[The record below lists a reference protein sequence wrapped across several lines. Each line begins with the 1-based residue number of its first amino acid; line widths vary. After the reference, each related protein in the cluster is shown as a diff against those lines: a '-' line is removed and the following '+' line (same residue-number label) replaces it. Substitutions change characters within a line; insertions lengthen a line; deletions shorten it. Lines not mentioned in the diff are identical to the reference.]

1 MIKSYMKK
9 AILFCTYCSAVKR
22 RKRGLMPAIRR
33 YLSPRIRAVYREG
46 RRTGAAF
53 AILSGQFG
61 LIGPWKRIPY
71 YDRLLESPEIPALL
85 PQMVEYLRKKGFRSV
100 RFYHDAVRTNPKIKP
115 YLHAIAL
122 SCRRA
127 RMHLTMVEIS
137 AVVN

>member
-1 MIKSYMKK
+1 
-9 AILFCTYCSAVKR
+9 
-22 RKRGLMPAIRR
+22 MPAIRR

-85 PQMVEYLRKKGFRSV
+85 PQMVRYLESKKYRAV
-100 RFYHDAVRTNPKIKP
+100 RFYHDPLRTNPKIRP
-115 YLHAIAL
+115 YLEAIGRA
-122 SCRRA
+122 CRTTGV
-127 RMHLTMVEIS
+127 HLTMVEIPPCQN
-137 AVVN
+137 V